1 MTTALRRAALAFALI
16 LAIIEAG
23 HALAQ
28 QPASVESR
36 DVSFV
41 SQGVTLRGTVYIPSG
56 PPIIAAAVWVHGSGE
71 IKRKSSLGE
80 FLARNGLAL
89 LTYDKRGVG
98 ESGGVY
104 AGPEVGTNNVSVE
117 NLTLLADD
125 AAAALQSLSTEKLL
139 HGVPLGFIGASQAGW
154 IIPLAA
160 FKSYQARFMVL
171 WSGPVETTHEEV
183 LFEQVATRRDPE
195 FWDHHSNEEVAKM
208 MSGIPDHFAWR
219 DFDPRAALSR
229 LKIPGLWFFG
239 GRDRKVY
246 VDLSI
251 DNLNALIAAGHINYS
266 YMLFPGYDHN
276 LGGEQRDIIDPLL
289 AWIRQVVHTPPASH
303 AHHLESTTRGP
314 PGSGGVEPGIG
325 STGTSQW
332 LASVSRR

>member
-1 MTTALRRAALAFALI
+1 MTAA
-16 LAIIEAG
+16 
-23 HALAQ
+23 
-28 QPASVESR
+28 ASVLDIPRSGDVRVLKFLFVASLISGLVLGRVPTVSAEDAVVVHH

-41 SQGVTLRGTVYIPSG
+41 SQGVTLRGTVYIPSKA
-56 PPIIAAAVWVHGSGE
+56 PIVAAAVWVDGSGE
-71 IKRKSSLGE
+71 TKRKSRLAE
-80 FLARNGLAL
+80 FLARSGLAL

-98 ESGGVY
+98 KSGGVY

-117 NLTLLADD
+117 NLRLLADD

-139 HGVPLGFIGASQAGW
+139 HGIPLGFIGASQAGW

-160 FKSYQARFMVL
+160 LKSHQARFMLL

-183 LFEQVATRRDPE
+183 LFEQVVTGRDPE
-195 FWDHHSNEEVAKM
+195 FWDHHTNEEVQKT
-208 MSGIPDHFAWR
+208 MSGIPDHFAWP

-251 DNLNALIAAGHINYS
+251 NNLNALIAAGHINYS
-266 YMLFPGYDHN
+266 YMLFPGYGHN
-276 LGGEQRDIIDPLL
+276 LRGEQRDVIDPLL
-289 AWIRQVVHTPPASH
+289 AWIRQVVHTPRASC
-303 AHHLESTTRGP
+303 A
-314 PGSGGVEPGIG
+314 
-325 STGTSQW
+325 SQ
-332 LASVSRR
+332 L

>member
-1 MTTALRRAALAFALI
+1 MLKSLFAASLVPAFFFSHFPPVGAKG
-16 LAIIEAG
+16 AATV
-23 HALAQ
+23 HH
-28 QPASVESR
+28 

-41 SQGVTLRGTVYIPSG
+41 SQGVTLRGTVYIPNRA
-56 PPIIAAAVWVHGSGE
+56 PIIAAAVWVHGSGE
-71 IKRKSSLGE
+71 IKRKSGLGE
-80 FLARNGLAL
+80 YLARSGLAL

-98 ESGGVY
+98 KSGGVY

-139 HGVPLGFIGASQAGW
+139 HGIPLGFIGASQAGW
-154 IIPLAA
+154 VIPLAA
-160 FKSYQARFMVL
+160 LKSHQACFMLL

-195 FWDHHSNEEVAKM
+195 FWDHHSNEEVQKM
-208 MSGIPDHFAWR
+208 IPGIPDHFAWP
-219 DFDPRAALSR
+219 DFDPSAALSR

-251 DNLNALIAAGHINYS
+251 NNLNALIAAGHINYS
-266 YMLFPGYDHN
+266 YMLFPRYDHN
-276 LGGEQRDIIDPLL
+276 LGGEQRDVIDPLL
-289 AWIRQVVHTPPASH
+289 AWIRQVVHTPPASC
-303 AHHLESTTRGP
+303 APHLE
-314 PGSGGVEPGIG
+314 
-325 STGTSQW
+325 
-332 LASVSRR
+332 ASRN

>member
-1 MTTALRRAALAFALI
+1 VLKFLFVASLISVLVSGQVRTASAEDT
-16 LAIIEAG
+16 AIV
-23 HALAQ
+23 HH
-28 QPASVESR
+28 

-41 SQGVTLRGTVYIPSG
+41 SQGVTLRGTVYIPSRG
-56 PPIIAAAVWVHGSGE
+56 PIVAAAVWVDGSGE
-71 IKRKSSLGE
+71 TKRKPGLGE
-80 FLARNGLAL
+80 YLAQSGLAL

-98 ESGGVY
+98 KSGGVY

-139 HGVPLGFIGASQAGW
+139 HGIPLGFIGVSQAGW

-160 FKSYQARFMVL
+160 LKSHQARFMLL

-183 LFEQVATRRDPE
+183 LFEQVARRDPE
-195 FWDHHSNEEVAKM
+195 FWDHHTNEEVQKM

-229 LKIPGLWFFG
+229 LKTPGLWFFG

-251 DNLNALIAAGHINYS
+251 NNLNALIAAGHINYS
-266 YMLFPGYDHN
+266 YMLFPGYKHN
-276 LGGEQRDIIDPLL
+276 LGGEQRDVIDPLL
-289 AWIRQVVHTPPASH
+289 AWIRQVLHTPPASC
-303 AHHLESTTRGP
+303 
-314 PGSGGVEPGIG
+314 
-325 STGTSQW
+325 
-332 LASVSRR
+332 ASRL

>member
-1 MTTALRRAALAFALI
+1 VFKFLFVASLVYVLVLGQVPTASAEDTATV
-16 LAIIEAG
+16 
-23 HALAQ
+23 HH
-28 QPASVESR
+28 

-41 SQGVTLRGTVYIPSG
+41 SQGATLRGTVYIPSKA
-56 PPIIAAAVWVHGSGE
+56 PIVAGAVWVDGSGE
-71 IKRKSSLGE
+71 TKRKPGLAE
-80 FLARNGLAL
+80 YLARSGLAL

-98 ESGGVY
+98 KSGGVY
-104 AGPEVGTNNVSVE
+104 AGPEIGTNNVSVE

-125 AAAALQSLSTEKLL
+125 AVAALQSLSTEKLL
-139 HGVPLGFIGASQAGW
+139 HGRPLGFIGASQAGW

-160 FKSYQARFMVL
+160 LKSHQARFMVL

-183 LFEQVATRRDPE
+183 LFEQMVTGGDPE
-195 FWDHHSNEEVAKM
+195 FWDHHTNEEVQKT
-208 MSGIPDHFAWR
+208 MSGIPDRFVWP
-219 DFDPRAALSR
+219 DFDPRAALSK

-276 LGGEQRDIIDPLL
+276 LAGEQRDVIDPLL
-289 AWIRQVVHTPPASH
+289 AWIRQVVHTPPAGCEP
-303 AHHLESTTRGP
+303 HLKA
-314 PGSGGVEPGIG
+314 SGN
-325 STGTSQW
+325 
-332 LASVSRR
+332 